1 MSKYSKHLLVCG
13 GTSCHSSESDA
24 IVWNLRDELEAR
36 GLSETVQVIVTGC
49 FGFCEHGPIVKVLP
63 DNTLYVGVKPEDA
76 QTIVDEHI
84 IKGRKV
90 THLLYHDPVTK
101 EVIGEQDIRVYS
113 KSS

>member
-24 IVWNLRDELEAR
+24 IVWNLRDELEAK
-36 GLSETVQVIVTGC
+36 GLSETVQVILTGC
-49 FGFCEHGPIVKVLP
+49 FGFCEKGPIVKVLP

-76 QTIVDEHI
+76 QTIVEEHI

-90 THLLYHDPVTK
+90 TRLLYHDP
-101 EVIGEQDIRVYS
+101 DN
-113 KSS
+113 